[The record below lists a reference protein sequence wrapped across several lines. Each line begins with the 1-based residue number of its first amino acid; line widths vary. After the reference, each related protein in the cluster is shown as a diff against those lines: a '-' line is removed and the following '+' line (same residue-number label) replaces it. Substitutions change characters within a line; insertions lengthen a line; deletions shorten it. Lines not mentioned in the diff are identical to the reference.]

1 MPFTNDIVLMYEVRS
16 RVNTKLQIW
25 QEALESKGFQLSETK
40 TKYIECKYSKN
51 KNRNDSYLPKQP
63 HLQNLIL

>member
-1 MPFTNDIVLMYEVRS
+1 MYEVRS

-40 TKYIECKYSKN
+40 TKYSECKYSKN
-51 KNRNDSYLPKQP
+51 KNKN
-63 HLQNLIL
+63 

>member
-1 MPFTNDIVLMYEVRS
+1 MPFTNDIVLLYEARS
-16 RVNTKLQIW
+16 SVNNKLEIW
-25 QEALESKGFQLSETK
+25 QKTLESKGFQLSETK
-40 TKYIECKYSKN
+40 TRYIECKYSKN